1 MAPIAEVERRA
12 KPKRALG
19 PEVEGALKRE
29 LERDRELS
37 GHFDTA
43 LEVVRDNQR
52 GIVVPA
58 DMKKLAQEM
67 RFHATIE
74 KGKLT
79 REKIKEIFDNIQHRE
94 ERRWT
99 W

>member
-1 MAPIAEVERRA
+1 MAPIAEAERRA
-12 KPKRALG
+12 KPKPALG
-19 PEVEGALKRE
+19 PEVEGALRRE
-29 LERDRELS
+29 LAGDRELA
-37 GHFDTA
+37 GHFETA
-43 LEVVRDNQR
+43 LDVVRENQL

-67 RFHATIE
+67 KFHATVE

-79 REKIKEIFDNIQHRE
+79 REKIRQIFENIQRRE